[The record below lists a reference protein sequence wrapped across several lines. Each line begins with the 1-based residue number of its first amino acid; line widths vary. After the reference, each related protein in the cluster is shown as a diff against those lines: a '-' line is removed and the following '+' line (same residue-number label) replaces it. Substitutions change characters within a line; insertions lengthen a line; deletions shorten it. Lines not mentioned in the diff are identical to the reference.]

1 MMKMNY
7 RTLMLLLCAL
17 WAYSPASNAQERT
30 QQVTW
35 QDYTLKVNSGDEIAA
50 KLGVLEVPASHDS
63 RYDNGKNMPLTV
75 VKLPTTSSNPKAPIV
90 YLAGGPGGSGVSAAK
105 GKRFALFAK
114 LREIS
119 DVIIFEQR
127 GTGLS
132 RGELKD
138 CNYTP
143 KVPMVEHFT
152 RQSLV
157 KELAS
162 AGEYCQ
168 GIWQAQGLNLNHY
181 TTMQSA
187 ADLEALRVALG
198 AEKLNLWGIS
208 YGTHLA
214 MAMAKYYPNSVNRMV
229 LASSEGLAQT
239 IKLPKYSDK
248 HLARI
253 ADAVKKDK
261 DAAKR
266 YPDLLKLMADVHQK
280 YRDNPI
286 VVEFK
291 HPKMPQAAKIG
302 VSDIEIQLM
311 TAYILGRD
319 REQIAMLPGAY
330 TAMFHSDFS
339 HLAPYFYQLKKM
351 MWQFN
356 PMAVGM
362 DGASGISDSRWQ
374 QVKKQSEEALLWRTH
389 NLPYP
394 DMPVAVDDLGDKF
407 RASFKSDIP
416 SLFIAGTLDG
426 RTFIEEQQQNASQFS
441 QSVFLTVEGG
451 GHNLFMLSPVITKQ
465 ISAFFD
471 EQKIDNKTVN
481 LTEVKFL

>member
-7 RTLMLLLCAL
+7 RILMLLVGAL
-17 WAYSPASNAQERT
+17 WCFSTTSVAKEL
-30 QQVTW
+30 TW
-35 QDYTLKVNSGDEIAA
+35 QDYTLKAKSGDEIAA
-50 KLGVLEVPASHDS
+50 KLGILEVPASHVPNH
-63 RYDNGKNMPLTV
+63 DNGKSMQLTV
-75 VKLPTTSSNPKAPIV
+75 VKLPTTANSPKSPIV

-132 RGELKD
+132 RGKLND
-138 CNYTP
+138 CRYTP
-143 KVPMVEHFT
+143 KVSMAEHFT

-157 KELAS
+157 KELKS

-168 GIWQAQGLNLNHY
+168 GIWQAQGVNLNHY
-181 TTMQSA
+181 TTLQSA
-187 ADLEALRVALG
+187 GDLEALRVAIG
-198 AEKLNLWGIS
+198 AQKLNLWGIS

-214 MAMAKYYPNSVNRMV
+214 MAMAKYYPDSIDRMV
-229 LASSEGLAQT
+229 LASSEGLDQT

-286 VVEFK
+286 EVEFK
-291 HPKMPQAAKIG
+291 HPKIPQAVKVG

-311 TAYILGRD
+311 TAYMLGRD

-330 TAMFHSDFS
+330 TAMLQNDFS
-339 HLAPYFYQLKKM
+339 RLAPYFYQLKKM

-356 PMAVGM
+356 PMSAGM
-362 DGASGISDSRWQ
+362 DGASGISQSRWQ
-374 QVKKQSEEALLWRTH
+374 QVKKQSEKALLWRTH

-394 DMPVAVDDLGDKF
+394 DMSVAVDDLGDKF

-416 SLFIAGTLDG
+416 SLFIAGSLDG
-426 RTFIEEQQQNASQFS
+426 RTFIQEQRQNASQFS

-451 GHNLFMLSPVITKQ
+451 GHNLFMLSPVITEQ
-465 ISAFFD
+465 ITKFFD
-471 EQKIDNKTVN
+471 EQKLDNKTVN
-481 LTEVKFL
+481 LTEIKFL